1 MGISAAIGG
10 AALIGG
16 VVSSNAS
23 GKAADAETSAANTAS
38 NTQLSMYNDEK
49 ANSAPWLQSGN
60 AALTQLNSEMPDLTR
75 KFTAQDFQ
83 SDPGYQFQLQQ
94 GQQAMQRSAAAK
106 GLLNST
112 GTQEN
117 LNNYSQGMANTDYQ
131 QALGN
136 FTNSQAQRY
145 NMLSGLSGQGL
156 SAANMTNAAA
166 ANAGN
171 NISNNQ
177 MAAGNAQA
185 AGYVGQ
191 ANAINNGL
199 TTTANGAMN
208 YNMFNQLMNN
218 PNSSTKFQYGMSN
231 PGLGLSTLAPNQ
243 GSGYQL
249 PATADTSGFLSEVG

>member
-16 VVSSNAS
+16 VVSSNAA
-23 GKAADAETSAANTAS
+23 GKAADAQQNAASTAS
-38 NTQLSMYNDEK
+38 NTQLQMFNQEQ

-106 GLLNST
+106 GLLNSV
-112 GTQEN
+112 GTEQN

-191 ANAINNGL
+191 ANAITNGL
-199 TTTANGAMN
+199 GTATNGALN
-208 YNMFNQLMNN
+208 YTMMNQLMNN
-218 PNSSTKFQYGMSN
+218 PNTSLRAGFNMPSLGSSAV
-231 PGLGLSTLAPNQ
+231 APAAA
-243 GSGYQL
+243 SGYQSAL
-249 PATADTSGFLSEVG
+249 GTYDF

>member
-1 MGISAAIGG
+1 MAWVVTAVVGTGLLSSYLGSKAAGQ
-10 AALIGG
+10 
-16 VVSSNAS
+16 
-23 GKAADAETSAANTAS
+23 AADAETNAANQA
-38 NTQLSMYNDEK
+38 NQTQLGIYNDEK

-75 KFTAQDFQ
+75 KFTSADFVQ
-83 SDPGYQFQLQQ
+83 DPGYQFQLQQ

-106 GLLNST
+106 GLLNSV

-117 LNNYSQGMANTDYQ
+117 LNSYSQGMANTDYQ

-171 NISNNQ
+171 NISSNQ
-177 MAAGNAQA
+177 MASGNAQA

-191 ANAINNGL
+191 ANAV
-199 TTTANGAMN
+199 
-208 YNMFNQLMNN
+208 
-218 PNSSTKFQYGMSN
+218 NS
-231 PGLGLSTLAPNQ
+231 GLSTGANGLMNYSLMNQLINKPGLQPGVSGSVPGYSIPSFGSSAAPPPTNY
-243 GSGYQL
+243 GLG
-249 PATADTSGFLSEVG
+249 TNTDF